1 MSETFKTMERRLLYA
16 IARPAM
22 IAAWGFGIWMAVL
35 IQAWEFGWFWAKLTC
50 VVALSF
56 YHELVARWVKAFAE
70 DRNARPARFYRIANE
85 IPTVLMVVIVIL
97 VIVQP
102 F

>member
-1 MSETFKTMERRLLYA
+1 MSRTLLFIGAGERTE
-16 IARPAM
+16 P
-22 IAAWGFGIWMAVL
+22 
-35 IQAWEFGWFWAKLTC
+35 
-50 VVALSF
+50 
-56 YHELVARWVKAFAE
+56 WVKAFAE

-85 IPTVLMVVIVIL
+85 VPTVLMVAIVIL